1 MAFRVRLPRRMVL
14 ARARVINCVMSRQP
28 TVPPGVHHLAREDG
42 DRLAVMASPGKAP
55 GVLFLCDL
63 GASME
68 GALAQVVAAH
78 AAARGH
84 AVTRF
89 DYFGHGRSDGHR
101 ERGTSDVLHDNAIVV
116 LEEETSGPQILV
128 GEVFGAWLALQ
139 LTQERPDR
147 IAGLL
152 LVAPAM
158 HADTLLGAHEFDVRV
173 PVRIIQGRRGHAV
186 TLESTLDLVERIAS
200 EDVTVSLIKGG
211 GPKLDRPGDMAA
223 ICAALDGLIETAV
236 VRQAGSTR

>member
-1 MAFRVRLPRRMVL
+1 
-14 ARARVINCVMSRQP
+14 MSDQP

-63 GASME
+63 GATME
-68 GALAQVVAAH
+68 GALAQAIAAH

-89 DYFGHGRSDGHR
+89 DYFGHGQSDGLR
-101 ERGTSDVLHDNAIVV
+101 EHGTSDVLHDNAIVV

-128 GEVFGAWLALQ
+128 GEAFGARLALQ
-139 LTQERPDR
+139 LAEEQPER

-152 LVAPAM
+152 LVAPAVPA
-158 HADTLLGAHEFDVRV
+158 ADPLVARRLDACV
-173 PVRIIQGRRGHAV
+173 PIRIVQGRRGGAMPA
-186 TLESTLDLVERIAS
+186 EATLDFVEGIAS
-200 EDVTVSLIKGG
+200 EDVTVSLIKDGG
-211 GPKLDRPGDMAA
+211 HRLDRPSDIAA
-223 ICAALDGLIETAV
+223 ICAALDALIETVAA
-236 VRQAGSTR
+236 RQAGTPG